1 MTSYLRTRAVWASVW
16 AMDAASALADLTEIS
31 SQVETAA
38 VLAADG
44 TIVASTLDDAG
55 RNERLVRAAGDLLAA
70 GDELAGE
77 RKLTQLEAALR
88 GGSVFVVR
96 DGDRAIVATTTP
108 APTSGLV
115 FYDLQT
121 CLRSVADEPAP
132 KPRRRTKKAA
142 ADA

>member
-1 MTSYLRTRAVWASVW
+1 
-16 AMDAASALADLTEIS
+16 MDAASALADLTEIS
-31 SQVETAA
+31 SQVEAAA
-38 VLAADG
+38 VLSADG
-44 TIVASTLDDAG
+44 AVVASTLDDAA
-55 RNERLVRAAGDLLAA
+55 RSERLARAAVALLAA
-70 GDELAGE
+70 GDEIAGK
-77 RKLTQLEAALR
+77 RKLSQLEAALR

-96 DGDRAIVATTTP
+96 DGERAIVATTTP

-132 KPRRRTKKAA
+132 KPKRSRAKKEA

>member
-1 MTSYLRTRAVWASVW
+1 
-16 AMDAASALADLTEIS
+16 MDAASALADLTEIS
-31 SQVETAA
+31 SQVEAA
-38 VLAADG
+38 AMLSADG
-44 TIVASTLDDAG
+44 KVIASTLDDAA
-55 RNERLVRAAGDLLAA
+55 RNERLATAAHDLLAA
-70 GDELAGE
+70 GDEIAGE

-96 DGDRAIVATTTP
+96 DGKRAIVATTTP

-121 CLRSVADEPAP
+121 CLRSVADEAEP
-132 KPRRRTKKAA
+132 KRSRAKKAA